1 MALKGRN
8 PHVMN
13 IAIEAFSLSEATIT
27 GIGNVT
33 LNYLTQL
40 RLLDKENDYYVY
52 TIDGLNHISLDG
64 RWRHILY
71 TSPTRRARLAIR
83 DAWVRSISPCARGG
97 VVRQLWALILRL
109 VKMAVVLADEC
120 WFVVWLWHSLR
131 KNRVD
136 VYVGT
141 FADFFPL
148 LLPSRVKALWL
159 LHDLVWKRY
168 PSTMKKRLSLTSLF
182 FRWNMNRA
190 DMLVAISE
198 ATKQDAMNLLKVKTR
213 IEVIPLAAD
222 SRTFYRASSP
232 DVASVM
238 KKYGIQ
244 KPYILSVCTLE
255 PRKNLRAL
263 LEAYGMIERPE
274 RIRLVLVG
282 MKGWKT
288 SDLYEM
294 MKKHRLADGIVVTG
308 YVPSRDLAP
317 LYSGASVFAFPSLYE
332 GFGLPVLE
340 AMQCGCPVITS
351 NVSSLPEVAGD
362 ACILVDPR
370 DSQSLAAAIERVLAS
385 PSLRRSMARK
395 GLIRARGFS
404 WERSARLLMGYI
416 HSISA
421 GREA

>member
-1 MALKGRN
+1 
-8 PHVMN
+8 MN
-13 IAIEAFSLSEATIT
+13 IAIEAFSLSEETIT

-40 RLLDKENDYYVY
+40 RRLDRENNYYVY

-71 TSPTRRARLAIR
+71 ASPTRRARLAIR
-83 DAWVRSISPCARGG
+83 DAWMRSTSPDAGGGFVRR
-97 VVRQLWALILRL
+97 VWALVLRL
-109 VKMAVVLADEC
+109 AKMAVVIADEC

-136 VYVGT
+136 VYIGT

-148 LLPSRVKALWL
+148 LLPSRVKTLWL
-159 LHDLVWKRY
+159 LYDLVWKRY
-168 PSTMKKRLSLTSLF
+168 PSTMKKRLSLTSLL

-198 ATKQDAMNLLKVKTR
+198 ATKQDARNLLKVTTR

-222 SRTFYRASSP
+222 PRTFYRASSAEIAA
-232 DVASVM
+232 VL

-274 RIRLVLVG
+274 ECRLVLVG
-282 MKGWKT
+282 MRGWKT
-288 SDLYEM
+288 SDLYDM
-294 MKKHRLADGIVVTG
+294 MERHRLVEGIVVTG
-308 YVPSRDLAP
+308 YVPARDLAP
-317 LYSGASVFAFPSLYE
+317 LYSGAAVFAFPSLYE

-370 DSQSLAAAIERVLAS
+370 DSQSLAAAIDRALAS
-385 PSLRRSMARK
+385 PSLRRAMSRKGMAR
-395 GLIRARGFS
+395 AREFS

-416 HSISA
+416 HSVTTE
-421 GREA
+421 RET